1 MSMFGDGNWNKNEL
15 YSNINMFFEQGGSVV
30 ELFEV
35 IHTVFQY
42 GTTPKDVL
50 QERIDK
56 TIELLSNGV
65 TFCEN
70 DSQGVH
76 DKCNIAIR
84 REKEA
89 IHTLRGEE

>member
-15 YSNINMFFEQGGSVV
+15 YDNINMFFEQGGSIK

-35 IHTVFQY
+35 IHTVFEY
-42 GTTPKDVL
+42 GKTPNDIL
-50 QERIDK
+50 QERVDK
-56 TIELLSNGV
+56 AVNLLSEGV

-70 DSQGVH
+70 DSQGAY
-76 DKCNIAIR
+76 DKCNIAIH

-89 IHTLRGEE
+89 VLILKGED